1 MRNFIRNLVGKFKA
15 TISSS
20 KKKQKNLDLAA
31 NLEAGSND
39 ATIENITANKES
51 NNEISS
57 KKQLRAKQVLYVIFG
72 ILAVIAGGFLL
83 VKLRLPTQYTTNA
96 PKVVHQ
102 QDSNNFQLEL
112 ATNSV
117 KGEKKWQSYL
127 EDKIDDEEK
136 ARDKQLKILKDSI
149 IEKDT
154 EIQNTQE
161 SEFKEIKERLS
172 FALKELGRL
181 KSDNSS
187 IKDEIAMLNGA
198 EEDVVMPAELGMT
211 STYEMDDI
219 SGPEST
225 WNYIPSTSYVSGKL
239 LGGIAVST
247 SVTSSSAPIPVIIRL
262 DNRGNLPKAFAVD
275 IKQCRLLASCYGD
288 ISSERAIIR
297 AEELVCEDRENALVT
312 TTAVAGMIYG
322 DDGMNGIR
330 GNVVSMSE
338 KHLKSAFTSGVLSGF
353 GSTARGDGG
362 LNITSLGALS
372 TKKRSGRDMAEE
384 GLMGGVSTA
393 AEKLADYHI
402 RLAEN
407 ISPVILIP
415 GGTRVD
421 VMFTKGVHIGGN
433 DVQHRLAKSRDK
445 KK

>member
-1 MRNFIRNLVGKFKA
+1 MRGFITKLVNSLKSKA
-15 TISSS
+15 RAS
-20 KKKQKNLDLAA
+20 KKQENRFASAPEAA
-31 NLEAGSND
+31 SDNAS
-39 ATIENITANKES
+39 IKNITGKSGA
-51 NNEISS
+51 NNEI
-57 KKQLRAKQVLYVIFG
+57 KATKQLRQKQILYVIFG
-72 ILAVIAGGFLL
+72 TLVIIAIAFILAK
-83 VKLRLPTQYTTNA
+83 VKLPTKSSSNR
-96 PKVVHQ
+96 PKVALE
-102 QDSNNFQLEL
+102 QDSNSFQLEL
-112 ATNSV
+112 ATSSV
-117 KGEKKWQSYL
+117 KGEKKYLSYL
-127 EDKIDDEEK
+127 EDKIDEEQK
-136 ARDKQLKILKDSI
+136 SRDKQLKLLENSI
-149 IEKDT
+149 IEKDA
-154 EIQNTQE
+154 EIKNTQE
-161 SEFKEIKERLS
+161 SEFQEIKARLS
-172 FALKELGRL
+172 FALNEIDRL
-181 KSDNSS
+181 KSANNS
-187 IKDEIAMLNGA
+187 IKDEMAMMSGK
-198 EEDVVMPAELGMT
+198 EEEMILPAQLEMT
-211 STYEMDDI
+211 STYEADDI

-262 DNRGNLPKAFAVD
+262 DSRGNLPKAFAVD

-297 AEELVCEDRENALVT
+297 AEELVCEDRDNALVT
-312 TTAVAGMIYG
+312 TTAVAGVIYG

-353 GSTARGDGG
+353 SSTARGDSG

-384 GLMGGVSTA
+384 GLMGGASTA

-402 RLAEN
+402 KLAEN

-421 VMFTKGVHIGGN
+421 VMFTKGVHIGGR
-433 DVQHRLAKSRDK
+433 DVQKKLANARATK

>member
-1 MRNFIRNLVGKFKA
+1 M
-15 TISSS
+15 
-20 KKKQKNLDLAA
+20 
-31 NLEAGSND
+31 
-39 ATIENITANKES
+39 
-51 NNEISS
+51 
-57 KKQLRAKQVLYVIFG
+57 
-72 ILAVIAGGFLL
+72 
-83 VKLRLPTQYTTNA
+83 
-96 PKVVHQ
+96 VHQ

-117 KGEKKWQSYL
+117 KGEKKWKSYL

-161 SEFKEIKERLS
+161 SEFLILIKERLS

-198 EEDVVMPAELGMT
+198 EEDVVMPAELGMI
-211 STYEMDDI
+211 STYEVDDI

-312 TTAVAGMIYG
+312 TTAVAGVIYG

-330 GNVVSMSE
+330 GNVVSVSE

-384 GLMGGVSTA
+384 GLMGG
-393 AEKLADYHI
+393 
-402 RLAEN
+402 
-407 ISPVILIP
+407 
-415 GGTRVD
+415 
-421 VMFTKGVHIGGN
+421 
-433 DVQHRLAKSRDK
+433 
-445 KK
+445 